1 MDLEDSFEYAPCGLA
16 VLAPDGAFLRVNRA
30 FLEWTGFEAAELVGG
45 RKMADL
51 LSGDGTRFFADLA
64 QAMTGGKKSVDEIF
78 ALLHCRTGQWL
89 PVYLNFARR
98 AGAGDTD
105 AIQEAIKDT
114 IHVAAFRAEHRF
126 RQEAE
131 LRRGKQAAEQLAAIV
146 ANSVDAIVSVDPDG
160 AVLNANRA
168 FCDIFQYKPQELTG
182 ASLVDLIVPEE
193 FRPQHEEKLRQAALG
208 PLTPRIVRRRRKD
221 GHALDFSLSTAPIR
235 DESGDV
241 VAISAI
247 YRDVAPL
254 MRAAEHIEFLLREV
268 NHRSKNM
275 LAVVQAVARQ
285 TARLAA
291 TPELF
296 IEGFMARLAAI
307 GSSHDLLV
315 SRDWR
320 GVQIADLTKS
330 QFSHLDAEQRGRISI
345 SGDYLE
351 INPRAAEAYG
361 LALHELSTNA
371 VKYGALSNGSGAVE
385 LCFRLERDNRKYV
398 LTWREKG
405 GPGVAAPPR
414 AGFGST
420 VLTRMAPM
428 AIQGESALDYPA
440 EGLFYRL
447 SAPLAQIA
455 MNGQA

>member
-1 MDLEDSFEYAPCGLA
+1 MNDGESFDLAPCGLA
-16 VLAPDGAFLRVNRA
+16 ILAPDGGILQINRK
-30 FLEWTGFEAAELVGG
+30 LLDWTGFSASELVG
-45 RKMADL
+45 RKNMAELLDGDGPQFLADL
-51 LSGDGTRFFADLA
+51 DRVMSGE
-64 QAMTGGKKSVDEIF
+64 KPCVEEIF
-78 ALLHCRTGQWL
+78 VLLRRRSGEFL
-89 PVYLNFARR
+89 PVYLNFARH
-98 AGAGDTD
+98 ADSSGVA
-105 AIQEAIKDT
+105 A

-126 RQEAE
+126 QQEAE

-146 ANSVDAIVSVDPDG
+146 SNSVDAIASVDPSG
-160 AVLNANRA
+160 IVLNANRA
-168 FCDIFQYKPQELTG
+168 FCDIFQYRMEELIG
-182 ASLVDLIVPEE
+182 AHLGELIVPAE
-193 FRPQHEEKLRQAALG
+193 FRSELSDKLRAVALG
-208 PLTPRIVRRRRKD
+208 AVKPRIVKRRRKD
-221 GHALDFSLSTAPIR
+221 GQVLDFSLSTAPIH
-235 DESGDV
+235 DEKGDV

-291 TPELF
+291 TPDLF

-320 GVQIADLTKS
+320 GIQIADLTKS
-330 QFSHLDAEQRGRISI
+330 QFSHLDPEQRRRIAI

-361 LALHELSTNA
+361 LALHELSNNA
-371 VKYGALSNGSGAVE
+371 VKYGALSNGAGAVA
-385 LCFRLERDNRKYV
+385 LSFQLDQTKKAYV
-398 LTWREKG
+398 LTWRESG
-405 GPGVAAPPR
+405 GPTVAKPPR
-414 AGFGST
+414 VGFGNT
-420 VLTRMAPM
+420 VLTRMSPM
-428 AIQGESALDYPA
+428 AIQGKSEIDYPP

-447 SAPLAQIA
+447 SAPIAQIA
-455 MNGQA
+455 MQG

>member
-1 MDLEDSFEYAPCGLA
+1 MNSEDLFDFAPCGLA
-16 VLAPDGAFLRVNRA
+16 VLAPDGGFAQVNRA
-30 FLEWTGFEAAELVGG
+30 FLDWTGFEAAELVGD
-45 RKMADL
+45 KKLADL
-51 LSGDGTRFFADLA
+51 LSGDGARFFADLA

-78 ALLHCRTGQWL
+78 ALLHCKSGQWL
-89 PVYLNFARR
+89 PVYLNFARG
-98 AGAGDTD
+98 AGA
-105 AIQEAIKDT
+105 AEQET

-146 ANSVDAIVSVDPDG
+146 ANSVDAIVSVDPGG
-160 AVLNANRA
+160 AVLTANRA
-168 FCDIFQYKPQELTG
+168 FCDIFQYEPEELPG
-182 ASLVDLIVPEE
+182 ASLADLIVPDE
-193 FRPQHEEKLRQAALG
+193 FRPQHEDKLRQAALG
-208 PLTPRIVRRRRKD
+208 PLKPRIVRRRRKD
-221 GHALDFSLSTAPIR
+221 GHSLDFSLSTAPIR

-291 TPELF
+291 TPDLF

-330 QFSHLDAEQRGRISI
+330 QFSHLDPEQRGRISI

-371 VKYGALSNGSGAVE
+371 VKYGALSSGAGAVE
-385 LCFRLERDNRKYV
+385 LCFRLEQDKRKYV
-398 LTWREKG
+398 LTWRESG
-405 GPGVAAPPR
+405 GPGVEAPPR

-428 AIQGESALDYPA
+428 AIQGESALDYPP
-440 EGLFYRL
+440 EGLVYRL

-455 MNGQA
+455 MDGHV

>member
-1 MDLEDSFEYAPCGLA
+1 MDPEESFDFAPCGLA
-16 VLAPDGAFLRVNRA
+16 ILTLDGDLLRVNRV
-30 FLEWTGFEAAELVGG
+30 FLDWTGFEAAELVGE
-45 RKMADL
+45 RKIADL
-51 LSGDGTRFFADLA
+51 LSGDGGRFFADLG
-64 QAMTGGKKSVDEIF
+64 QTMSGGQKSVDEIF
-78 ALLHCRTGQWL
+78 ALLHCKNGQWL
-89 PVYLNFARR
+89 PLYLNVVRR
-98 AGAGDTD
+98 SGDDGA
-105 AIQEAIKDT
+105 ET

-146 ANSVDAIVSVDPDG
+146 ANSVDAIVSVDPAG
-160 AVLNANRA
+160 SVLNANRA
-168 FCDIFQYKPQELTG
+168 FSEIFHYKPEELPG
-182 ASLVDLIVPEE
+182 ANLGDLIVPDEY
-193 FRPQHEEKLRQAALG
+193 RMQHQEKLRAAALG
-208 PLTPRIVRRRRKD
+208 PLKPRIVRRRRKD
-221 GHALDFSLSTAPIR
+221 GHYLDFSLSTAPIR
-235 DESGDV
+235 DETGEV

-291 TPELF
+291 TPDLF

-320 GVQIADLTKS
+320 GVQIADLTKT
-330 QFSHLDAEQRGRISI
+330 QFSHLDEEQRGRISI

-371 VKYGALSNGSGAVE
+371 VKYGALSNGAGAID
-385 LCFRLERDNRKYV
+385 LCFRLDREKKTYV
-398 LTWREKG
+398 LTWSEKG
-405 GPGVAAPPR
+405 GPEVGTPPR

-428 AIQGESALDYPA
+428 AIQGESALHYPP

-447 SAPLAQIA
+447 SAPVAQIA
-455 MNGQA
+455 MNGQG